1 MRLTTPPDAAA
12 MVPDTTP
19 GPNLAAPRRL
29 AAGSPARRRELHRA
43 LPNLITLARLLSVP
57 AMLWLILHTRYVA
70 AFWLFI
76 AAGLSDAV
84 DGWIAKRWDCRTPL
98 GAVLDPAGDK
108 ALIVGVYLCLWR
120 GGQLPGL
127 LVFLVLLRDFLIVLG
142 YLVLQTR
149 AIRAEIG
156 PIFISKVN
164 TLVQLVLIT
173 FVLARPALHIHAETA
188 SELLI
193 GAAGLTTVLSGF
205 SYLARW
211 ARALLGVEQV
221 L

>member
-1 MRLTTPPDAAA
+1 
-12 MVPDTTP
+12 MVPDTTSETDLP
-19 GPNLAAPRRL
+19 AARGFVARL
-29 AAGSPARRRELHRA
+29 RPRRRELYRT

-57 AMLWLILHTRYVA
+57 VMLWLILHAHYPA
-70 AFWLFI
+70 AFWLFV
-76 AAGLSDAV
+76 AAGLSDAL

-142 YLVLQTR
+142 YLILQTR
-149 AIRAEIG
+149 AVRAAIG

-164 TLVQLVLIT
+164 TLVQLALIT
-173 FVLARPALHIHAETA
+173 FVLARLALHLEAEAATV
-188 SELLI
+188 LLI
-193 GAAGLTTVLSGF
+193 GLAGLTTILSGA
-205 SYLARW
+205 SYFGRW
-211 ARALLGVEQV
+211 ARALLGVEPT